1 MEWTKNEVAGMI
13 DHTNLK
19 AFASEADIE
28 KLCGEAAANRFKSV
42 CVNPVFVKKCREAL
56 KDSGVLTCTVISFPL
71 GQTTIAEKVSEAEAA
86 VTDGCQE
93 FEYVLNVGKLKE
105 HDYAYIEEE
114 MAALTAVARRTGT
127 AVKVIFETCYLE
139 DGEIAEAAKIA
150 SRVKPDFIKTSTGF
164 GTGGATAA
172 HVAIMKGNC
181 GPDVQVKASG
191 GIRSWAEAKAML
203 EAGATRLGVSAGM
216 KIIAEM

>member
-1 MEWTKNEVAGMI
+1 MEWTKSEVAGMI

-86 VTDGCQE
+86 VADGCQE
-93 FEYVLNVGKLKE
+93 FDYVLNVGKLKE
-105 HDYAYIEEE
+105 HATESDMTNAY
-114 MAALTAVARRTGT
+114 MGLLLG
-127 AVKVIFETCYLE
+127 
-139 DGEIAEAAKIA
+139 
-150 SRVKPDFIKTSTGF
+150 
-164 GTGGATAA
+164 
-172 HVAIMKGNC
+172 
-181 GPDVQVKASG
+181 SG
-191 GIRSWAEAKAML
+191 KRIL
-203 EAGATRLGVSAGM
+203 
-216 KIIAEM
+216 